1 MQQTVFLI
9 IVYTAILVILYC
21 VYRLITSL
29 LKPTSTKNQRP
40 VIITVEGGLIQD
52 IQNIPCDV
60 VIIIQDYDTDGTEEP
75 LKENYRGESY
85 IESIYKG

>member
-1 MQQTVFLI
+1 MFLI
-9 IVYTAILVILYC
+9 IAYTAILVILYC

-29 LKPTSTKNQRP
+29 LKTSTENQQP